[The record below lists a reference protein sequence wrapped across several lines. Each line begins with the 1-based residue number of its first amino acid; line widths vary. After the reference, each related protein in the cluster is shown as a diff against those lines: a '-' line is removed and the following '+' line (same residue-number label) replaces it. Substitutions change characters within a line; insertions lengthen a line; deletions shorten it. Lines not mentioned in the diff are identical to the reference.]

1 MMIKNPIEMSL
12 YVVTILGT
20 ILGTTGV
27 FLPVQAVPDRP
38 IELSPALMAES
49 SAIENFQRVAQA
61 EKATLVQYS
70 LLEDSTGNSI
80 LIWVI
85 PPEGNIEFRQVDL
98 DSNPIS
104 QIVMEARQQILNLG
118 FSRSTKGSIEIIE
131 SSKINSFPAL
141 QELYRILIQPIAEFL
156 PQEPGSLVVF
166 IPQGDLFLVP
176 FAALQDETGSYLV
189 DRYAIATAPSIEAL
203 DLLHQRR
210 QAITELAGDVL
221 VVGNPT
227 PPVVSPEPGV
237 DPQALSPLPG
247 AQREAIEI
255 AKLFDTEALIG
266 DRATKSAILER
277 MPSARI
283 IHLATYNS
291 ADWTGELPESIALS
305 ATETDTG
312 LLAMDEI
319 QALNLNAELVVL
331 SSSSSALGQITG
343 DGSIG
348 MPRAFMVAGVP
359 SVIASLWTI
368 EDNSTAN
375 LMREFYHQL
384 QQNPHPAQ
392 ALRQAILV
400 VRENYSH
407 PRDWA
412 AFTVIG
418 ASE

>member
-1 MMIKNPIEMSL
+1 MPIKQTIEIGLS
-12 YVVTILGT
+12 VVTLLGT
-20 ILGTTGV
+20 ILCPTG
-27 FLPVQAVPDRP
+27 FSLPVQAVPDLP
-38 IELSPALMAES
+38 IEPSPALMAEN
-49 SAIENFQRVAQA
+49 SAIDDFQRVAQA

-70 LLEDSTGNSI
+70 LLEDSSGNSI
-80 LIWVI
+80 FIWVI
-85 PPEGNIEFRQVDL
+85 PPEGDIQFRQIEL

-104 QIVMEARQQILNLG
+104 QIVTEARQQILNLG
-118 FSRSTKGSIEIIE
+118 FSRSA
-131 SSKINSFPAL
+131 KINSFPAL
-141 QELYRILIQPIAEFL
+141 QELYRIVIQPIAEFL

-176 FAALQDETGSYLV
+176 FAALQDEAGTYLV

-210 QAITELAGDVL
+210 QTVTGLAGDVL

-227 PPVVSPEPGV
+227 PPVVSSAPGV
-237 DPQALSPLPG
+237 DSQPLSPLPR

-255 AKLFDTEALIG
+255 AKLFHTEALIG
-266 DRATKSAILER
+266 DRATQSAILER

-291 ADWTGELPESIALS
+291 ADWTGEFPESIALS
-305 ATETDTG
+305 ATKTDTG
-312 LLAMDEI
+312 LLAADQI

-331 SSSSSALGQITG
+331 SSNSSALGQITG

-348 MPRAFMVAGVP
+348 IPRAFMVSGVP
-359 SVIASLWTI
+359 TVIASLWTI
-368 EDNSTAN
+368 ENNSTAV
-375 LMREFYHQL
+375 LMQEFYRQL
-384 QQNPHPAQ
+384 QHDPHPAQ
-392 ALRQAILV
+392 AFRQAMLI
-400 VRENYSH
+400 VRENYPH

-418 ASE
+418 ASQ